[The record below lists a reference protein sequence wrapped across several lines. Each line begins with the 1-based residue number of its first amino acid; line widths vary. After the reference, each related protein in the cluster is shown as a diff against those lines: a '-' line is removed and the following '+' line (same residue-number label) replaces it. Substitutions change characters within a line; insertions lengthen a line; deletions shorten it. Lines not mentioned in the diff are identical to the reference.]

1 MAESARVTELRRRL
15 ETDPESPAF
24 GPLAEELR
32 RQGNLEEAIRI
43 CRAGLDRHPG
53 FLSGHMTLGRALSAS
68 GDDAGATAAFE
79 SVLSVAPDNLLA
91 SRLLAD
97 IYEKEGR
104 FEEAKSC
111 LEKAQRY
118 TVKEPTIGVRIADLA
133 KRLQET
139 EARAPVH
146 SAVTPKAAEAI
157 ALPPPALEA
166 PHGAWGRNA
175 KDAPTEH
182 FDAPATFILPDFESL
197 AAPEPAPAAAAE
209 FATPT
214 LGHLYLQQG
223 APAEAADAFRAVLD
237 REPENPRALAGLD
250 SMAAEPVLI
259 HAQIARLEQWL
270 RAAQSLRRV

>member
-1 MAESARVTELRRRL
+1 MVESARVTELRRRL
-15 ETDPESPAF
+15 ESDPGSLAF
-24 GPLAEELR
+24 GSLAEELR
-32 RQGNLEEAIRI
+32 RQGNLEEAISI

-53 FLSGHMTLGRALSAS
+53 FLSGHMTLGRALSAT

-97 IYEKEGR
+97 MYEKEGR
-104 FEEAKSC
+104 LEEAKLC
-111 LEKAQRY
+111 LEKAERY

-133 KRLQET
+133 KRLQANDT
-139 EARAPVH
+139 PAP
-146 SAVTPKAAEAI
+146 TAA
-157 ALPPPALEA
+157 LSA

-197 AAPEPAPAAAAE
+197 AAPEPTPGEAAD

-223 APAEAADAFRAVLD
+223 APEEAANAFRAVLD

-250 SMAAEPVLI
+250 SMAAGPALI